1 MKKIGIIGGS
11 GLETLKLGK
20 EIKEIYVENKYGFP
34 SAPLLEGKVDGV
46 DVVVL
51 SRHGSEHAVP
61 PSQINYR
68 ANMLAMKEAGVTHII
83 GTSACGSLNGGIYRG
98 DIVFP
103 DQFIDFSKNR
113 VNTFFDEF
121 VDGDLKHTPM
131 AEPFNDGLRRLLIEA
146 TKELKL
152 RYHPVATAITIEGPR
167 FSTRAESRMFRL
179 WGADIINMTTC
190 PEVCLANEIGIPY
203 ASIALSTDFD
213 SWKIDE
219 SPVTWEAVLDVFENS
234 LENVV
239 HVLIST
245 IKKYKN
251 RKDI

>member
-1 MKKIGIIGGS
+1 MKKLGIIGGS

-20 EIKEIYVENKYGFP
+20 DVKELYVENKYGFP
-34 SAPLLEGKVDGV
+34 SGPMWEGKVDGV
-46 DVVVL
+46 EVVVL
-51 SRHGSEHAVP
+51 SRHGLEHAIP

-68 ANMLAMKEAGVTHII
+68 ANVQAMKDAGVTHVI
-83 GTSACGSLNGGIYRG
+83 GTSACGSLNSGIYRG

-103 DQFIDFSKNR
+103 DQFIDFSKQR
-113 VNTFFDEF
+113 KSTFFEEF
-121 VDGDLKHTPM
+121 IDGDLKHTQM
-131 AEPFNDGLRRLLIEA
+131 AEPFHEGLRKLLIDS

-152 RYHPVATAITIEGPR
+152 RYHRRATAITIEGPR
-167 FSTRAESRMFRL
+167 FSTRAESRMFRM

-190 PEVCLANEIGIPY
+190 PEVCLFNELGIPY

-219 SPVTWEAVLDVFENS
+219 NPVTWEAVLDVFEES

-239 HVLIST
+239 HVLLLT
-245 IKKYKN
+245 IKKYKS
-251 RKDI
+251 KKEI